1 MSTKDFSNTTRLRRK
16 IASITSAYYNANLDT
31 STVAVTTRKEQT
43 SAQSGEVVVLRRQG
57 CAPCRADNESTYPSN
72 ERNPGGR

>member
-16 IASITSAYYNANLDT
+16 IAKITSAYYNANLDT
-31 STVAVTTRKEQT
+31 STARVSSRQEQT

-57 CAPCRADNESTYPSN
+57 CAPCRADNQSTYPSN
-72 ERNPGGR
+72 ERNPGGK